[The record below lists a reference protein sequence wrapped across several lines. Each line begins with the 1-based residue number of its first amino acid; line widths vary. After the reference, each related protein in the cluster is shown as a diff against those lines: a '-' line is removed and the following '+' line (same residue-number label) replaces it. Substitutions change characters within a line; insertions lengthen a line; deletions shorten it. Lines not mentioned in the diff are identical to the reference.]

1 MIVGSIASAV
11 AVMTR
16 AMRGNHPVEG
26 AKVGHE
32 EYYSEDPPHLSDLER
47 VVRIAR
53 NLKKSCRGRSGK
65 EFQYVNEF
73 ITKA

>member
-53 NLKKSCRGRSGK
+53 NLKNHAEDGPA
-65 EFQYVNEF
+65 ENFNM
-73 ITKA
+73 